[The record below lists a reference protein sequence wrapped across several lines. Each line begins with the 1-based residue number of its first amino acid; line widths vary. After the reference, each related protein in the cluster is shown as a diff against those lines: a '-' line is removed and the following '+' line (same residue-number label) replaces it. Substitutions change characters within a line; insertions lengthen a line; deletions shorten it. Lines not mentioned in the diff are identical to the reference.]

1 MSETI
6 NCEVAVLGG
15 GPGGYTAAFRAADL
29 GKDVVIIEKQDRIGG
44 VCLNVGCIPS
54 KALLHAADILEEA
67 EEAAAYGIDFSPPA
81 VNIDTLRKKKDDI
94 ITQLTGGLAYLA
106 KARKVRIIRGAGVF
120 SGKNEITISHDS
132 QLTNIRFENAIIAV
146 GSSPAEL
153 PFLPND
159 DERIWNSTDALR
171 LPFIPKRLA
180 VLGGG
185 IIGLEM
191 AQVYSALGSK
201 ITIVEML
208 AQIIPPS
215 DEDLVRPLA
224 MKLKRKYENVYTST
238 RLTGVKA
245 GKNGLSLSL
254 EGKKVPAA
262 LDADALLV
270 AVGRRPNGKDI
281 GAERIGIQVDGRGF
295 IKVNKRMETGVPGI
309 YAIGDVA
316 GNPMLAHKAVHE
328 GKCAAEVIAGQKSAV
343 TPMGIPS
350 VAYTNPEIAWVGYT
364 EKQAREENIPF
375 ETSVFNWAASGRA
388 LSADKSAGLSKLLFD
403 PESGRLIGAGVIGT
417 RAGDLIAEAGLA
429 IEMGADASDLSQT
442 IHAHPTFS
450 ETLAYAAEIA
460 EGCITDT
467 LAPKK
472 KH

>member
-6 NCEVAVLGG
+6 NCEVVVLGG

-54 KALLHAADILEEA
+54 KALLHAADVLEEA
-67 EEAAAYGIDFSPPA
+67 EAAAAYGIDFPSPSI
-81 VNIDTLRKKKDDI
+81 NIDTLRNKKDDI
-94 ITQLTGGLAYLA
+94 ITKLTDGLAFLA
-106 KARKVRIIRGAGVF
+106 KARKVRIIQGTGVF
-120 SGKNEITISHDS
+120 TSKNEIAISHDS
-132 QLTNIRFENAIIAV
+132 QLTHLRFENAIIAV
-146 GSSPAEL
+146 GSSSVAL

-159 DERIWNSTDALR
+159 DARIWNSTDALR

-201 ITIVEML
+201 ITIIEML
-208 AQIIPPS
+208 DQIIPPS
-215 DEDLVRPLA
+215 DENIVRPLV
-224 MKLKRKYENVYTST
+224 MKLKKKYENVYTST

-245 GKNGLSLSL
+245 GKNSLSLTL
-254 EGKKVPAA
+254 EGKKAPAN
-262 LDADALLV
+262 LEADALLV

-281 GAERIGIQVDGRGF
+281 GAESIGVQVDDRGF
-295 IKVNKRMETGVPGI
+295 LKVNKRMETSVPGI

-316 GNPMLAHKAVHE
+316 GNPMLAHKATHE

-364 EKQAREENIPF
+364 EKQAKEENIQF

-388 LSADKSAGLSKLLFD
+388 LSADKATGLSKLLFS
-403 PESGRLIGAGVIGT
+403 PASGRLIGAGIIGP
-417 RAGDLIAEAGLA
+417 RAGDIIAEAGLA
-429 IEMGADASDLSQT
+429 IEMGADAADLSQT
-442 IHAHPTFS
+442 IHAHPTFA

-460 EGCITDT
+460 EGSITDT